1 MKAKEKRNVRGYKI
15 TDKRYK
21 AAMRRAYK
29 DGIPLAT
36 YIEMFVT
43 LIGEGKGDIGIKD
56 RGWLP
61 LKSMGADFVAGI
73 CPSKLSIP
81 NAKD

>member
-1 MKAKEKRNVRGYKI
+1 MKIKEKRNVRGYKI

-21 AAMRRAYK
+21 AAQRRAK
-29 DGIPLAT
+29 RDDIPLAT

-43 LIGEGKGDIGIKD
+43 LLGEGNGDLHISIKD

-61 LKSMGADFVAGI
+61 IKSMAGDFINGSVPVKKETKPI
-73 CPSKLSIP
+73 
-81 NAKD
+81 